1 MNAIE
6 QKILACA
13 AEINPDSG
21 QHEKLRRLV
30 SRHEDVDQLVDLANK
45 EGLTCLLYKNFQRSG
60 LLETLSPQ
68 LRERLRITYYRT
80 AGFNLKLIHELKE
93 ILEIVNQKD
102 IHVVLLQGMDLVQ
115 QVYEDIGLRP
125 MIDID
130 LWILRKDY
138 SGFITILVKRG
149 YQRDPIYPNTFRKG
163 QTTFD
168 LHTHILWADRIR
180 ARKIL
185 FNKDEEDIY
194 QRTKLI
200 YIEGQRAL
208 CLDPFDQVVYLSLH
222 VLKHYVNRLV
232 WLTDIKG
239 LLGNWNGSE
248 WEALMNR
255 VKELGQEKTLSYIFF
270 LLANCLDFP
279 LPTAAKQ
286 LTDRKRL
293 HVLEKRILRERVAG
307 NSLPFWAPVFLVS
320 SEKGLYRRFTFLFES
335 LFPREEI
342 MRQIFP
348 DSMDR
353 KLWQLYLMRVLE
365 LLKKMV
371 KGRGWKSA

>member
-1 MNAIE
+1 MQSIE

-21 QHEKLRRLV
+21 KHEKLRRLA
-30 SRHEDVDQLVDLANK
+30 SRYEDVDQLVDLANK
-45 EGLTCLLYKNFQRSG
+45 EGLTCLLYKNFEKSG

-68 LRERLRITYYRT
+68 LRERLRITYYQT

-93 ILEIVNQKD
+93 ILEIVNQKN
-102 IHVVLLQGMDLVQ
+102 IHVVLLQGMDLIQ
-115 QVYEDIGLRP
+115 QVYGDIGLRP
-125 MIDID
+125 MTDID

-138 SGFITILVKRG
+138 SGFITILARRG

-163 QTTFD
+163 PTTFD

-180 ARKIL
+180 ARKFL

-194 QRTKLI
+194 QRARLI
-200 YIEGQRAL
+200 YLGGQQTL
-208 CLDPFDQVVYLSLH
+208 CLDPYDQMIYLSLH

-232 WLTDIKG
+232 WLIDIKG
-239 LLGNWNGSE
+239 LVGHWNGSE

-255 VKELGQEKTLSYIFF
+255 AKELGQEKTLSYIFF
-270 LLANCLDFP
+270 LLANCLDYR
-279 LPTAAKQ
+279 LPRAAKQ

-293 HVLEKRILRERVAG
+293 HVLEKRILRERVTG

-320 SEKGLYRRFTFLFES
+320 SEKGLHRRFTFLFES

-353 KLWQLYLMRVLE
+353 KLWQQYILRVLQVIKRFKE
-365 LLKKMV
+365 
-371 KGRGWKSA
+371 A